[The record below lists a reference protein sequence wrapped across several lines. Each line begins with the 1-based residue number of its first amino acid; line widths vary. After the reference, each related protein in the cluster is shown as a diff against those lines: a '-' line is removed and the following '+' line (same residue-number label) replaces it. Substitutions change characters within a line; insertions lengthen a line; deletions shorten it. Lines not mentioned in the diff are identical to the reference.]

1 MLETFLEPNLIWV
14 LLISFIASLVRS
26 TMGFGESLVA
36 VPLFLFFLP
45 AEVAVPLSVMLS
57 VVIAALILLQDY
69 KKVHFQSAKWL
80 LVYAAIGIPFGVLIL
95 IYTNE
100 VLIKIILGTLLLIY
114 SLYSLFKQSTKLLAE
129 DSKIWLR
136 VCGFLSG
143 VLGGAYGLNG
153 PPLAIYGHLR
163 QWSAEPFRATLQ
175 AYFLPASL
183 LGLIGYYAKG
193 LVTTEVN
200 HYFLWALLT
209 TIPAIYLGRCLN
221 RRIDNVRFFRYV
233 YWGLVGVGI
242 LLIST
247 TVMG

>member
-1 MLETFLEPNLIWV
+1 MLETFLEPYLIWV

-153 PPLAIYGHLR
+153 PPLDR
-163 QWSAEPFRATLQ
+163 KS
-175 AYFLPASL
+175 
-183 LGLIGYYAKG
+183 
-193 LVTTEVN
+193 VV
-200 HYFLWALLT
+200 
-209 TIPAIYLGRCLN
+209 
-221 RRIDNVRFFRYV
+221 
-233 YWGLVGVGI
+233 
-242 LLIST
+242 
-247 TVMG
+247 

>member
-1 MLETFLEPNLIWV
+1 
-14 LLISFIASLVRS
+14 
-26 TMGFGESLVA
+26 
-36 VPLFLFFLP
+36 
-45 AEVAVPLSVMLS
+45 
-57 VVIAALILLQDY
+57 
-69 KKVHFQSAKWL
+69 
-80 LVYAAIGIPFGVLIL
+80 LIL

-163 QWSAEPFRATLQ
+163 QWSAEHFRATLQ